1 MAALLLVTV
10 LALLC
15 PARVQPAGVLELR
28 VLSTLGGPGG
38 PCGGPPSC
46 RLIFRLCL
54 RPPRGVGCSL
64 GVAHSPPGPPPAPGA
79 PRILRLPFAFPWPGT
94 VSLIIESWQLEES
107 KGSGGPRGRL
117 LGRTLARQHLSPG
130 GPWRGGAGGGLRFGT
145 RVRCRPPSR
154 GPRCT
159 PRCPP
164 CTHRCP
170 LACRPPRRCWPPC
183 CAHWGCQEACAPP
196 GTDSNTCTNGGTCTG
211 HGGDSPGTR
220 CDTPGLGRAP
230 EALAAPAAPAAVLA
244 APAVAPMAPMVALE
258 APVAPVVALE
268 APVAAPVAPA
278 APATA
283 PETSIPAFSAS
294 LLPDGG
300 QLAMPEPLPEV
311 PPSPCALG
319 PCFNGGACAPAPGT
333 GYTCRCPPGFRGF
346 NCERRADRCDDHLCL
361 HGRRQLLHLLLHP
374 RLHRR
379 RLPTPRRRLRL
390 WPLPARGHLLHPFLW
405 PRLRLPPRIYGVS
418 LRGGSWGASPGP
430 PAPASCAPRPGLR
443 PPPRS
448 AGSRRGVGAG
458 SAAAAAADGGEPN
471 ARDGGWPWHKPL
483 GEGAATATR
492 FCHPSVT
499 RR

>member
-107 KGSGGPRGRL
+107 KGSGG
-117 LGRTLARQHLSPG
+117 
-130 GPWRGGAGGGLRFGT
+130 
-145 RVRCRPPSR
+145 
-154 GPRCT
+154 
-159 PRCPP
+159 
-164 CTHRCP
+164 
-170 LACRPPRRCWPPC
+170 
-183 CAHWGCQEACAPP
+183 GCQEACAPP

-361 HGRRQLLHLLLHP
+361 HGGQCQDFGRGAICKCQPGFSGRRCEHNTDDCTPNPCANGGTCQDGANSFTCSCTLGYTGADCRRRADACASGPCLHGGTCYTHFSGHVCACLPGFMGSRCEEEVGGPPPAPQHRPPVPLALACALPLALLGPGVGLALAA
-374 RLHRR
+374 RRRR
-379 RLPTPRRRLRL
+379 RLMGESRTPETGGGPGTSPLGRERRL
-390 WPLPARGHLLHPFLW
+390 
-405 PRLRLPPRIYGVS
+405 PR
-418 LRGGSWGASPGP
+418 AS
-430 PAPASCAPRPGLR
+430 
-443 PPPRS
+443 
-448 AGSRRGVGAG
+448 
-458 SAAAAAADGGEPN
+458 
-471 ARDGGWPWHKPL
+471 
-483 GEGAATATR
+483 ATR
-492 FCHPSVT
+492 V
-499 RR
+499 